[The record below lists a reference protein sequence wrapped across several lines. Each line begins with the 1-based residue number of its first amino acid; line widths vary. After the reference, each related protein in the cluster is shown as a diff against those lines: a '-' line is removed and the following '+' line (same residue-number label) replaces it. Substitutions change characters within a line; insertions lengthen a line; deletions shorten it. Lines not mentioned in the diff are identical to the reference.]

1 MPTSETACSCLQN
14 CSNANNI
21 IRVRY
26 LTFSAQCYRFLW
38 NQIHSSN
45 SASWIFL
52 NIQTKNEK
60 ITKFRIS
67 YTLLCRTNSNSM
79 QSNIF
84 KLKLLFL
91 LLTSK
96 AHRISMTQQF
106 HNHDV
111 TVKINKAH
119 LSSLTNISVVHWK
132 QNYAYIHKITEQSD
146 KVSITIMQNTAM
158 Y

>member
-14 CSNANNI
+14 YYNANNI

-45 SASWIFL
+45 PASWIFL

-79 QSNIF
+79 QSTIF
-84 KLKLLFL
+84 KLKLF
-91 LLTSK
+91 
-96 AHRISMTQQF
+96 F
-106 HNHDV
+106 Y
-111 TVKINKAH
+111 
-119 LSSLTNISVVHWK
+119 SLPRHIEFQWPN
-132 QNYAYIHKITEQSD
+132 NF
-146 KVSITIMQNTAM
+146 TIMMWQWRLTRHTSHPSPIFLWSIENKIMHIYTKLLNSQIRSQ
-158 Y
+158 